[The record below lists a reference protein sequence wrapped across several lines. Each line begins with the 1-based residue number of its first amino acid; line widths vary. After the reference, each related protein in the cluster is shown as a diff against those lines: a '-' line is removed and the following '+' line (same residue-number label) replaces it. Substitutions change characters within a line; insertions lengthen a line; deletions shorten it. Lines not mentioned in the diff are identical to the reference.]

1 MTEATLIDMGSNA
14 LAVTLMIATP
24 LLLVSLITGLLVSIF
39 QATTQI
45 HEMTLTFV
53 PKVAAVVL
61 VLMIAGPWMISTVLT
76 YTTNIFLSLPALG
89 R

>member
-1 MTEATLIDMGSNA
+1 MDMGHSA
-14 LAVTLMIATP
+14 LVVTLLISTP

-53 PKVAAVVL
+53 PKIAAVVL
-61 VLMIAGPWMISTVLT
+61 VLVIAGPWMISTVLT
-76 YTTNIFLSLPALG
+76 YTTNVFLSLPALG
-89 R
+89 H